1 MFYGA
6 YVFLSTPSLSLV
18 IDMVYNIHI
27 TRYNITLPPR
37 NKVVTPYSHPYL
49 NCPKNSV
56 SVRVSAVS
64 YFPLNSSTTTAVSSS
79 SVARSSITSPVL
91 IL

>member
-27 TRYNITLPPR
+27 TRYNITPPHPAHPLFELP
-37 NKVVTPYSHPYL
+37 
-49 NCPKNSV
+49 
-56 SVRVSAVS
+56 
-64 YFPLNSSTTTAVSSS
+64 
-79 SVARSSITSPVL
+79 
-91 IL
+91 